1 MSGCRWSP
9 EDIQAAA
16 NYAMNRQRGIKIYMQ
31 DDLVL
36 FSIEQYVSSWDYFR
50 DNFNRFIMTFFAAA
64 QDFASYH
71 NL

>member
-1 MSGCRWSP
+1 
-9 EDIQAAA
+9 
-16 NYAMNRQRGIKIYMQ
+16 MQ